1 MITFAYDNSQIID
14 LLNKRGTS
22 IKQENWQN
30 LDKMNIEIMNKLKD
44 QNVIDK
50 MQKPCSVFVTFETET
65 GYDKASFFNN
75 TIRDFP
81 EFNIEDKFLGKKLLI
96 KPASEPTDIIWEN
109 RGNSP

>member
-44 QNVIDK
+44 QKVIDK
-50 MQKPCSVFVTFETET
+50 M
-65 GYDKASFFNN
+65 
-75 TIRDFP
+75 
-81 EFNIEDKFLGKKLLI
+81 
-96 KPASEPTDIIWEN
+96 
-109 RGNSP
+109 